1 MKREFLK
8 GLGISEELVE
18 SIMAE
23 HGKTVEAGKTE
34 AEGLRRAGEEMK
46 KQLEEANNQIRTF
59 QDMDIDGVRK
69 AAKDWEEK
77 AKNAEAESKKR
88 IAEMQLDH
96 AVEKALTGAKA
107 RNHKAVLALID
118 REKLTLENDSVK
130 GLTEQ
135 LEAIKK
141 ENEYLFEGETQPPA
155 PQFSGRTFSAQGDAE
170 DAAVRAVMGLPPK
183 Q

>member
-34 AEGLRRAGEEMK
+34 TEALRRSGEEMK

-59 QDMDIDGVRK
+59 RDMDIEGVRR

-88 IAEMQLDH
+88 IAEMQLDY
-96 AVEKALTGAKA
+96 AVESALSKEKAK
-107 RNHKAVLALID
+107 NHKAVRALLD
-118 REKLTLENDSVK
+118 REKLALCDGSVK
-130 GLTEQ
+130 GLEEQ
-135 LEAIKK
+135 LAAIKK
-141 ENEYLFEGETQPPA
+141 ENAYLFETA
-155 PQFSGRTFSAQGDAE
+155 VPQFTSRTTSSEDSD

-183 Q
+183 SKGE